1 MNDEMKTTT
10 EVSGPWE
17 CFSDPS
23 YYDMA
28 RLRRKD
34 GPKDFNTGF
43 HLNTL
48 REAQELRN
56 ILNSYEAR
64 LALVPEEAVVVNPEP
79 SSSVVDQKPDN
90 MSYKHEWRELGP
102 DEEICEGDEKFVGRG
117 PWLTQAMYIGEKAGK
132 YPLIRFRT
140 RRPLPVQEMPLEDEI
155 VRLQEVGRLNYAEGQ
170 QDLTDCLRYLRD
182 EIQKLKEAKP

>member
-1 MNDEMKTTT
+1 MMNDEMKTTT

-17 CFSDPS
+17 CFSDPC

-28 RLRRKD
+28 RLRRRD
-34 GPKDFNTGF
+34 GPKDFFTGF

-64 LALVPEEAVVVNPEP
+64 LAPAPEEAVIKESLTTEP
-79 SSSVVDQKPDN
+79 AP
-90 MSYKHEWRELGP
+90 EWRELGP
-102 DEEICEGDEKFVGRG
+102 DEVIKEGDEVKGVGG
-117 PWLTQAMYIGEKAGK
+117 KWFKVEQTIGAKAGECGSA
-132 YPLIRFRT
+132 IFRT
-140 RRPLPVQEMPLEDEI
+140 RRPLPKQEGMPLEKEI
-155 VRLQEVGRLNYAEGQ
+155 CMLEKGMDMGSGIPSRLVGWTEI
-170 QDLTDCLRYLRD
+170 TTCLRYLRD